1 MKNDFFAFDTKV
13 NDAAEAAL
21 EKTGGMFAR
30 IDAVAEYNQRK
41 VLRAFIDNRV
51 AETDLWGS
59 TGYGYGDVGREKADA
74 VCAQVFGMEDSL
86 IRYTFTSGTHTL
98 TVALFGLLRP
108 GDTMLC
114 VSGRPY
120 DTICP
125 VMGVDERNGGEV
137 RGSLRDF
144 GVAYKQI
151 DLTEDGRIDI
161 PAVVET
167 LEKEKIRLVY
177 IQRSRGY
184 SLRPSLGVRE
194 INALVGAVKE
204 VSDSVVFVDNCYG
217 EFVEPDEP
225 AADILVGSLIKNPG
239 GGVARMGGYIAGK
252 RELVELCA
260 YRMTAP
266 SLGREVGATLGNDR
280 DILLGL
286 FHSPHV
292 VGEALK
298 TAVFSAALFEEL
310 GFSAAP
316 SSLEERHDIVQALRL
331 ENSENL
337 IAFCRGLQ
345 ACSPVDSFLTPEP
358 WDMPGYPCKVIMAAG
373 TFTGGSSI
381 ELSGDAPLREPF
393 AVWMQGGLNFASGKL
408 GVMSAAD
415 AVLRTGNR

>member
-1 MKNDFFAFDTKV
+1 MKNDFFTFDPKI
-13 NDAAEAAL
+13 NEAADAAL
-21 EKTGGMFAR
+21 KKISGRFAE
-30 IDAVAEYNQRK
+30 IYAVSEYNQQK
-41 VLRAFIDNRV
+41 VLRAFIDNRL

-74 VCAQVFGMEDSL
+74 VCAQVFGREDAL

-125 VMGVDERNGGEV
+125 VMGVDERADGKTP
-137 RGSLRDF
+137 GSLRDF
-144 GVAYKQI
+144 GVKYKQI
-151 DLTEDGRIDI
+151 GLTPDGKIDV
-161 PAVVET
+161 PAVIEAV
-167 LEKEKIRLVY
+167 KNEKIRMVY

-184 SLRPSLGVRE
+184 SLRPSLGVEE
-194 INALVGAVKE
+194 INGLVSAVHE
-204 VSDSVVFVDNCYG
+204 AGDTIVFVDNCYG
-217 EFVEPDEP
+217 EFVERSEPD
-225 AADILVGSLIKNPG
+225 ADILVGSLIKNPG
-239 GGVARMGGYIAGK
+239 GGVARMGGYIAG
-252 RELVELCA
+252 RRDLVELCA

-280 DILLGL
+280 DVLLGL

-310 GFSAAP
+310 GFSATPAP
-316 SSLEERHDIVQALRL
+316 LEERHDIVQALKL

-415 AVLRTGNR
+415 AVVKIRG

>member
-1 MKNDFFAFDTKV
+1 MRPELFHFSGRV
-13 NDAAEAAL
+13 LSAAEAAL
-21 EKTGGMFAR
+21 GRAAGRFAR
-30 IDAVAEYNQRK
+30 IDALAEYNQQK
-41 VLRAFIDNRV
+41 VLKAFIDNKV

-59 TGYGYGDVGREKADA
+59 TGYGYGDAGREKADA
-74 VCAQVFGMEDSL
+74 VCARALGTEDAL

-114 VSGRPY
+114 VTGRPY

-125 VMGVDERNGGEV
+125 VMGIDERTDGKSP
-137 RGSLRDF
+137 GSLRDF
-144 GVAYKQI
+144 GVGYRQV
-151 DLTEDGRIDI
+151 DLTPDGKIDI
-161 PAVVET
+161 PAVT
-167 LEKEKIRLVY
+167 DILKKDKIRLVY
-177 IQRSRGY
+177 VQRSRGY
-184 SLRPSLGVRE
+184 SLRPSLGVDE
-194 INALVGAVKE
+194 INRLAAAVRE
-204 VSDSVVFVDNCYG
+204 VSGAIVFVDNCYG
-217 EFVEPDEP
+217 EFVEESEPD
-225 AADILVGSLIKNPG
+225 ADVLVGSLIKNPG

-252 RELVELCA
+252 SEYVELCA

-280 DILLGL
+280 EVLLGL
-286 FHSPHV
+286 FHAPHV

-298 TAVFSAALFEEL
+298 TAVFAAALFEEL
-310 GFSAAP
+310 GFKAAP
-316 SSLEERHDIVQALRL
+316 SSLEDRHDIVQALLL

-345 ACSPVDSFLTPEP
+345 AGSPVDSFLTPEP

-393 AVWMQGGLNFASGKL
+393 AVWMQGGLNFAAGKT

-415 AVLRTGNR
+415 AVVSLSR